1 MSTQARSSGRS
12 PTLLPGQWLK
22 GKWRIDSLLGAGGVG
37 SVYAATH
44 RNQGRAAIKILHS
57 DLASD
62 PEIVRRFQREG
73 YAANGV
79 GHPGVVQV
87 LDDDVTDEGHVFLV
101 MELLDGETLESHARA
116 QGGKL
121 PVVEALLLA
130 DAVLAVLEAAHAKD
144 IVHRDLKTDNVFLC
158 RDGTVKLLDFG
169 LARIRETGAPPRSGT
184 QLGAMMGTPG
194 FMPPEQVRGRWD
206 RVDARSDLW
215 AVGATIYALVTGKR
229 VHEVDPEHIDVFAAA
244 TKPVP
249 SLAEA
254 LPTAAP
260 GVVALVDRALAL
272 RPDDRWS
279 SAAEMRAALASTL
292 PPESRWSL
300 ARAPA
305 VPLRIHDPISS
316 APPPVRYRSDAAPPG
331 SQDVRSSHRYDQA
344 GSQRAGAQW
353 ISGTDRPAPSGGVPS
368 TISSGVAPVSQSHLP
383 DNMSPVEIAPGTF
396 WVGMRDPKSIFH
408 ANPYLRVFK
417 SGSTEP
423 YNLVIDP
430 GSSSDFAVVTS
441 KVSSVI
447 GRMGALS
454 GVFINHQDPDV
465 GSSASQICGRYAPR
479 ASIFTSE
486 ATWRLVVHFNLPR
499 DRFVDTDAARRGL
512 TLPGGHHVIPV
523 PSPFCHFRGAVMLY
537 DPETRVLFSG
547 DLFGGITAA
556 GPHDLWAEPSDW
568 SGVRAFHQAY
578 MPTSRAI
585 AAAVRAI
592 QRLDPPVEIIAPQHG
607 RLLRG
612 DVLQRF
618 MQQLEKLPVGFDIM
632 DDVGDGAD
640 AMAAWSSVL
649 NRVMHIAR
657 MILGDGADQA
667 IVRDEEMA
675 ECCDLHQGR
684 FEVTSAGRW
693 VVSTAVR
700 LLTTGKNATIANPI
714 RLEAVLACEELEL
727 PSPDVM
733 LEGEAAISTRTV

>member
-1 MSTQARSSGRS
+1 M
-12 PTLLPGQWLK
+12 
-22 GKWRIDSLLGAGGVG
+22 
-37 SVYAATH
+37 
-44 RNQGRAAIKILHS
+44 
-57 DLASD
+57 
-62 PEIVRRFQREG
+62 
-73 YAANGV
+73 
-79 GHPGVVQV
+79 
-87 LDDDVTDEGHVFLV
+87 
-101 MELLDGETLESHARA
+101 
-116 QGGKL
+116 
-121 PVVEALLLA
+121 
-130 DAVLAVLEAAHAKD
+130 
-144 IVHRDLKTDNVFLC
+144 
-158 RDGTVKLLDFG
+158 
-169 LARIRETGAPPRSGT
+169 
-184 QLGAMMGTPG
+184 
-194 FMPPEQVRGRWD
+194 
-206 RVDARSDLW
+206 
-215 AVGATIYALVTGKR
+215 
-229 VHEVDPEHIDVFAAA
+229 
-244 TKPVP
+244 
-249 SLAEA
+249 
-254 LPTAAP
+254 
-260 GVVALVDRALAL
+260 
-272 RPDDRWS
+272 
-279 SAAEMRAALASTL
+279 
-292 PPESRWSL
+292 
-300 ARAPA
+300 
-305 VPLRIHDPISS
+305 
-316 APPPVRYRSDAAPPG
+316 
-331 SQDVRSSHRYDQA
+331 
-344 GSQRAGAQW
+344 
-353 ISGTDRPAPSGGVPS
+353 
-368 TISSGVAPVSQSHLP
+368 
-383 DNMSPVEIAPGTF
+383 
-396 WVGMRDPKSIFH
+396 
-408 ANPYLRVFK
+408 
-417 SGSTEP
+417 EP
-423 YNLVIDP
+423 YNLVVDP

-499 DRFVDTDAARRGL
+499 DRFVDTDASRRGL
-512 TLPGGHHVIPV
+512 TLPGGHPVIPV

-657 MILGDGADQA
+657 MILGDAADEA
-667 IVRDEEMA
+667 IVRDDEVR
-675 ECCDLHQGR
+675 ECCDFHQGR

>member
-1 MSTQARSSGRS
+1 MGTVFA
-12 PTLLPGQWLK
+12 
-22 GKWRIDSLLGAGGVG
+22 V
-37 SVYAATH
+37 TH
-44 RNQGRAAIKILHS
+44 RNQSRAAIKILHA

-62 PEIVRRFQREG
+62 PEVVARFLREG
-73 YAANGV
+73 YAANAV

-87 LDDDVTDEGHVFLV
+87 VDDDTTDDGLVFLV
-101 MELLDGETLESHARA
+101 MELLDGQTLEAHAQA
-116 QGGKL
+116 SGGKL
-121 PVVEALLLA
+121 AIAEALLIT
-130 DAVLAVLEAAHAKD
+130 DQVLAVLEAAHAKD
-144 IVHRDLKTDNVFLC
+144 IVHRDLKTENVFLC
-158 RDGTVKLLDFG
+158 RDGAVKLLDFG
-169 LARIRETGAPPRSGT
+169 LARIREIGGPPRSGT
-184 QLGAMMGTPG
+184 QIGAMMGTPG

-215 AVGATIYALVTGKR
+215 AVGATIYSLITGHR
-229 VHEVDPEHIDVFAAA
+229 VHEVDPEHVDVFASA

-254 LPTAAP
+254 LPSAAP

-272 RPDDRWS
+272 RPDERWP
-279 SAAEMRAALASTL
+279 SATAMRAALALAL
-292 PPESRWSL
+292 PSGVWS
-300 ARAPA
+300 PA
-305 VPLRIHDPISS
+305 VPSGMSAPDPISS
-316 APPPVRYRSDAAPPG
+316 APPSMRHGQSGILPPSRG
-331 SQDVRSSHRYDQA
+331 QEVYA
-344 GSQRAGAQW
+344 GPR
-353 ISGTDRPAPSGGVPS
+353 TPSGRVVPS
-368 TISSGVAPVSQSHLP
+368 TLASGVPAPLSGQARMP
-383 DNMSPVEIAPGTF
+383 DNMSPVEIAPNIY

-417 SGSTEP
+417 SGALEP

-441 KVSSVI
+441 KISSVI

-454 GVFINHQDPDV
+454 GLFINHQDPDV

-486 ATWRLVVHFNLPR
+486 ATWRLIVHQNLPR
-499 DRFVDTDAARRGL
+499 DRFVDTDASRRGI
-512 TLPGGHHVIPV
+512 TLPGGHQVIPV

-537 DPETRVLFSG
+537 DPATRVLFSG

-578 MPTSRAI
+578 MPTGRAI

-618 MQQLEKLPVGFDIM
+618 MQQLERLPVGFDIM
-632 DDVGDGAD
+632 DDLGDGAD

-649 NRVMHIAR
+649 NRVLHVAR
-657 MILGDGADQA
+657 MILGDGAEEA
-667 IVRDEEMA
+667 LVKDEEMR
-675 ECCDLHQGR
+675 ECCDLYQGR

-693 VVSTAVR
+693 VVSNAVR
-700 LLTTGKNATIANPI
+700 LLTLGKSATIANPI

-727 PSPDVM
+727 PSPDLM
-733 LEGEAAISTRTV
+733 LEGEAGALSTRTV

>member
-1 MSTQARSSGRS
+1 MSNENRAVRPASLTAPRVQSAQ
-12 PTLLPGQWLK
+12 PGQWIK
-22 GKWRIDSLLGAGGVG
+22 GKWHIDSLLGSGGVG
-37 SVYAATH
+37 TVFAVTH
-44 RNQGRAAIKILHS
+44 RNQSRAAIKILHA

-62 PEIVRRFQREG
+62 PEVVGRFLREG

-87 LDDDVTDEGHVFLV
+87 IDDDTTDDGLVFLV
-101 MELLDGETLESHARA
+101 MELLDGETLEAHAQA
-116 QGGKL
+116 AGGKL
-121 PVVEALLLA
+121 AIAEALLIA
-130 DAVLAVLEAAHAKD
+130 DQVLAVLEAAHAKD
-144 IVHRDLKTDNVFLC
+144 IVHRDLKTENVFLC
-158 RDGTVKLLDFG
+158 RDGAVKLLDFG
-169 LARIRETGAPPRSGT
+169 LARIREVGGPPRSGT

-215 AVGATIYALVTGKR
+215 AVGATIYSLITGHR
-229 VHEVDPEHIDVFAAA
+229 VHEVDPEHVDVFASA

-254 LPTAAP
+254 LPSAAP

-272 RPDDRWS
+272 RPDERWP
-279 SAAEMRAALASTL
+279 SATAMRAALALAL
-292 PPESRWSL
+292 PAGVFSPAMPSGMS
-300 ARAPA
+300 AP
-305 VPLRIHDPISS
+305 DPISS
-316 APPPVRYRSDAAPPG
+316 APPSMRYGSSGILPPSRG
-331 SQDVRSSHRYDQA
+331 HEVYA
-344 GSQRAGAQW
+344 GPRLA
-353 ISGTDRPAPSGGVPS
+353 SGRVTPSTLASGVPVPPS
-368 TISSGVAPVSQSHLP
+368 NQARLP
-383 DNMSPVEIAPGTF
+383 DNMSPIEIAPSIY

-417 SGSTEP
+417 SGAMEP

-454 GVFINHQDPDV
+454 GLFINHQDPDV

-486 ATWRLVVHFNLPR
+486 ATWRLIVHQNLPR
-499 DRFVDTDAARRGL
+499 DRFVDTDASRRGI
-512 TLPGGHHVIPV
+512 TLPGGHQVIPV

-537 DPETRVLFSG
+537 DPATRVLFSG

-578 MPTSRAI
+578 MPTGRAI

-618 MQQLEKLPVGFDIM
+618 MQQLERLPVGFDIM

-649 NRVMHIAR
+649 NRVIHVAR
-657 MILGDGADQA
+657 MILGDGAEEVL
-667 IVRDEEMA
+667 VRDEEMR
-675 ECCDLHQGR
+675 ECCDLYQGR

-693 VVSTAVR
+693 VVSNAVR
-700 LLTTGKNATIANPI
+700 LLTLGKGATIANPI

-727 PSPDVM
+727 PSPDLM
-733 LEGEAAISTRTV
+733 LEGEGAAISTRTV